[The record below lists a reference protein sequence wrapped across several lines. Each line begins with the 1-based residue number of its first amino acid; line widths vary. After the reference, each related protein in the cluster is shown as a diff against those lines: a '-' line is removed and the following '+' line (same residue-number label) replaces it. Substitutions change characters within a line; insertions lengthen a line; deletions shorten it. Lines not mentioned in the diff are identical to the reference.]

1 MLIDH
6 SDLGYILE
14 ITAREDEWVTRGGC
28 NRSLKSCIHMQN
40 NAPNSRSGRC
50 FAGILLHCSIE
61 GALLQPPLAYKPWA
75 LLAGSYA
82 KNAL

>member
-1 MLIDH
+1 MGH
-6 SDLGYILE
+6 K
-14 ITAREDEWVTRGGC
+14 GGC
-28 NRSLKSCIHMQN
+28 SRSLKSFIHMQN

-75 LLAGSYA
+75 LLADSYA